1 MSDLAKV
8 NTNLM
13 ARTRDLALLSEEDLH
28 RFAAEAA
35 RDRDLEAL
43 WQLTEA
49 HLTLHGS
56 AGSRVSSNT
65 LTSYRRYVFHL
76 IDTWSGEAL
85 LRPSRNAGVLWV
97 RELEAAFKPAT
108 VRVKLAAA
116 RALYAALR
124 WSGATTFDP
133 FADVK
138 PGRDLTPAWEK
149 RQAYTL
155 NEIEWLTRVAEGYT
169 LSIVLLGAHAGLRV
183 SEMTSLRWEDIRLSE
198 KKLTV
203 KKGKG
208 GKQGT
213 MFLSQTLVEAL
224 EQVPLTERQGYL
236 LPCRSR
242 QVVYDR
248 LKSVCRRAKV
258 RFKGVHSL
266 RHSAGTRIRHE
277 QGDIALVADHLRHS
291 SLDTARGYAHT
302 DNQKLKETVGEW

>member
-1 MSDLAKV
+1 MLRFTAIEELQKV
-8 NTNLM
+8 SHTLL
-13 ARTRDLALLSEEDLH
+13 ARTRDLALMSEEDIH
-28 RFAAEAA
+28 RFAAQAA

-56 AGSRVSSNT
+56 AGSNVSSHT
-65 LTSYRRYVFHL
+65 LTSYRRYVFQL
-76 IDTWSGEAL
+76 IESWSGEAL

-97 RELEAAFKPAT
+97 RELEVEFKPAT

-124 WSGATTFDP
+124 WSGTTTLDP

-169 LSIVLLGAHAGLRV
+169 LYIVLLGAHAGLRV
-183 SEMTSLRWEDIRLSE
+183 SEMTSLRWEDIRLAE
-198 KKLTV
+198 KKLKV

-213 MFLSQTLVEAL
+213 VFLSQTLVEAL
-224 EQVPLTERQGYL
+224 EQVPLSERQGYL

-248 LKSVCRRAKV
+248 LKSICRRAKV

-266 RHSAGTRIRHE
+266 RTQCG
-277 QGDIALVADHLRHS
+277 
-291 SLDTARGYAHT
+291 HT
-302 DNQKLKETVGEW
+302 HQA

>member
-8 NTNLM
+8 TTDLIS
-13 ARTRDLALLSEEDLH
+13 RTRDLALLSEEDLH
-28 RFAAEAA
+28 RLAAEAA
-35 RDRDLEAL
+35 RDRNLEAL

-49 HLTLHGS
+49 HLTLHGT
-56 AGSRVSSNT
+56 AGSKVSSNT
-65 LTSYRRYVFHL
+65 LTSYRRYVFQL
-76 IDTWSGEAL
+76 IDAWSGEAL

-97 RELEAAFKPAT
+97 RELELKFKPAT

-124 WSGATTFDP
+124 WSGATTLDP

-138 PGRDLTPAWEK
+138 PGRELTPAWEK

-155 NEIEWLTRVAEGYT
+155 NEIEWLTRVADGYT
-169 LSIVLLGAHAGLRV
+169 LYIVLLGAHAGLRV
-183 SEMTSLRWEDIRLSE
+183 SEMTALRWDDIRLGE
-198 KKLTV
+198 RKLLV
-203 KKGKG
+203 RKGKG

-213 MFLSQTLVEAL
+213 VFLSQTLLKAL
-224 EQVPLTERQGYL
+224 ERVPEKERQGYL

-242 QVVYDR
+242 QVVFER
-248 LKSVCRRAKV
+248 LKSACRRAKV

-291 SLDTARGYAHT
+291 SLDTARGYAHS
-302 DNQKLKETVGEW
+302 DNQKLKRAVGEW

>member
-13 ARTRDLALLSEEDLH
+13 SRTRDLALLSEEDLH

-65 LTSYRRYVFHL
+65 LTSYRRYVFQL
-76 IDTWSGEAL
+76 LNTWSGEAL

-97 RELEAAFKPAT
+97 RELEAEFKPAT

-169 LSIVLLGAHAGLRV
+169 LYIVLL
-183 SEMTSLRWEDIRLSE
+183 
-198 KKLTV
+198 
-203 KKGKG
+203 
-208 GKQGT
+208 
-213 MFLSQTLVEAL
+213 
-224 EQVPLTERQGYL
+224 
-236 LPCRSR
+236 RSP
-242 QVVYDR
+242 
-248 LKSVCRRAKV
+248 RR
-258 RFKGVHSL
+258 F
-266 RHSAGTRIRHE
+266 
-277 QGDIALVADHLRHS
+277 
-291 SLDTARGYAHT
+291 AR
-302 DNQKLKETVGEW
+302 K

>member
-1 MSDLAKV
+1 MCLQC
-8 NTNLM
+8 N
-13 ARTRDLALLSEEDLH
+13 

-56 AGSRVSSNT
+56 AGSRVSGNT
-65 LTSYRRYVFHL
+65 LTSYRRYVFQL

-97 RELEAAFKPAT
+97 RELEAELKPAT

-124 WSGATTFDP
+124 WSGATTLDP

-203 KKGKG
+203 RKSDLL
-208 GKQGT
+208 
-213 MFLSQTLVEAL
+213 FLRPQA
-224 EQVPLTERQGYL
+224 
-236 LPCRSR
+236 
-242 QVVYDR
+242 
-248 LKSVCRRAKV
+248 
-258 RFKGVHSL
+258 
-266 RHSAGTRIRHE
+266 
-277 QGDIALVADHLRHS
+277 
-291 SLDTARGYAHT
+291 
-302 DNQKLKETVGEW
+302 